1 MLIREQGNLI
11 KVLRVE
17 PPKQPRARGRRRAH
31 VLGTFRADE
40 PAPHELLAVL
50 TPDEREALASWLSV
64 YREGQARTEVR
75 AMLASAPA
83 QLESLVSAL
92 EVAADTMSADEA
104 DRVWA
109 QLQAIARTL
118 KGPAIRGRAQCAGR
132 RRRFPDSKISSPKAK
147 SSSSWPNN
155 SVVV

>member
-17 PPKQPRARGRRRAH
+17 PPKQPRARGRRREH

-40 PAPHELLAVL
+40 PIPPELLAAL
-50 TPDEREALASWLSV
+50 TPDEREGLARWLSV
-64 YREGQARTEVR
+64 YREGQARTEAR

-83 QLESLVSAL
+83 QLESLVGAL
-92 EVAADTMSADEA
+92 EVAAATMSAAEA

-118 KGPAIRGRAQCAGR
+118 KRSGHPRPRAVRRPPAPLPGQQDFFGECDELEQLAEQ
-132 RRRFPDSKISSPKAK
+132 
-147 SSSSWPNN
+147 
-155 SVVV
+155 

>member
-1 MLIREQGNLI
+1 
-11 KVLRVE
+11 
-17 PPKQPRARGRRRAH
+17 
-31 VLGTFRADE
+31 
-40 PAPHELLAVL
+40 
-50 TPDEREALASWLSV
+50 
-64 YREGQARTEVR
+64 
-75 AMLASAPA
+75 MLASAPA